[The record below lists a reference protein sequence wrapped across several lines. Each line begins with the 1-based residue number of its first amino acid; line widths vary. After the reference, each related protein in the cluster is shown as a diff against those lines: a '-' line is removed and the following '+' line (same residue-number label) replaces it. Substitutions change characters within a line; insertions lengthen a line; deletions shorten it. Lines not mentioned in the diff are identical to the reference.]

1 MTAER
6 NLTDMMRTPDN
17 VIGVADSARST
28 LQQFK
33 LETVRS
39 LIVLS
44 DNMPVGVITRE
55 RVFKLTEPEL
65 DLPVRE
71 FMTAT
76 PIATH
81 DTDMTIARESIQSA
95 EFDIDSLP
103 VVDAGGALI
112 GVVDRSVLI
121 HEGDVQRANAGTV
134 QMRRSDGLEGSWVE
148 LSAGSEVRGSEDEKL
163 GELDELL
170 IENGRVTAL
179 FIKHGLLGRHHK
191 RVGAD
196 HVARVDGDTVYLDFG
211 KLEFKH
217 LADVESADVQLS

>member
-6 NLTDMMRTPDN
+6 NLTNMMRTPDN
-17 VIGVADSARST
+17 VIGVEESARST

-39 LIVLS
+39 LVVLN
-44 DNMPVGVITRE
+44 DNVPVGVITRE
-55 RVFKLTEPEL
+55 RVRKLTEPEL

-76 PIATH
+76 PVATP
-81 DTDMTIARESIQSA
+81 DTSMALARESIQSA
-95 EFDIDSLP
+95 EFDIDRLP
-103 VVDAGGALI
+103 VVDADGMLV

-121 HEGDVQRANAGTV
+121 HEGDVQRANAGAM
-134 QMRRSDGLEGSWVE
+134 QMRRSDGLEGSSVE
-148 LSAGSEVRGSEDEKL
+148 LAAGSEIRGSDDEKL
-163 GELDELL
+163 GELDEVL

-179 FIKHGLLGRHHK
+179 FVKHGLLGRHHK

-196 HVARVDGDTVYLDFG
+196 HVARVDRDTVYLDFG

-217 LADVESADVQLS
+217 LADVESADAQLS